1 MALQLTNKSSPLSPS
16 SVKYFDRENVGI
28 INRKTVDDRH
38 DQASYGSPIDQD
50 TVGDV
55 FTRGDGNVH
64 EASSDTG
71 DESQQHSHVVL
82 VVDLKIYIHYFKTK
96 ILSHYYKTTK
106 VSNYYKTK

>member
-1 MALQLTNKSSPLSPS
+1 MALQLTNKGSPLSPS

-38 DQASYGSPIDQD
+38 DQPRNSSPIDQD

-55 FTRGDGNVH
+55 FTRGDGNIH

-71 DESQQHSHVVL
+71 DESKQHSHVVL
-82 VVDLKIYIHYFKTK
+82 VVDLKI
-96 ILSHYYKTTK
+96 LSHYYKTK
-106 VSNYYKTK
+106 